1 MTMQIT
7 LPKQLEE
14 RLHQE
19 AKRRGERDEA
29 VVLGVLD
36 LHLPMAL
43 DARQAAAV
51 ALLRGWAVEDAS
63 LTAEELSANA
73 AVLQSLDEDRPSYRK
88 LFDDIRDGQ

>member
-19 AKRRGERDEA
+19 AKRRGEREEA

-36 LHLPMAL
+36 QHLPRPL

-51 ALLRGWAVEDAS
+51 AMLRGWAVEDAS
-63 LTAEELSANA
+63 LTAEELAANA
-73 AVLQSLDEDRPSYRK
+73 AVLQALDEDRPSYRK
-88 LFDDIRDGQ
+88 SFDEIREGK